1 MVDYSS
7 LENYRTERYRG
18 FESLSLRQEFEK
30 PADFQWVSFF
40 LQKLLPLTA
49 PPVTFKII

>member
-1 MVDYSS
+1 MK
-7 LENYRTERYRG
+7 LIINALGER
-18 FESLSLRQEFEK
+18 FTILSLRQEFEK